1 MLIAIIGDIHGN
13 VDALWA
19 TLDVIDRLAVDDI
32 ICAGDVVGYGGAP
45 SECIDLIRGRAIRS
59 VKGNHD
65 AYAVH
70 PENMTAA
77 VREEAANV
85 ISWTRS
91 ALTVELLEWLDALP
105 ASLDGDDF
113 QVTHASNQPFP
124 EWHYILSPR
133 RAAMH
138 FLFQKKPLSFT
149 AHSHVP
155 LLGMHQPGH
164 HLTLELFRN
173 LIIPT
178 NVSVMVGVGAVG
190 QPRDQDPRASAMLYD
205 TDKRSVSILRV
216 KYDVVAAQNRI
227 REAGLPESL
236 ASRLEWGQ

>member
-1 MLIAIIGDIHGN
+1 MLFAIIGDVHGN

-19 TLDVIDRLAVDDI
+19 TLDVLDRLEVEDI
-32 ICAGDVVGYGGAP
+32 ICAGDLVGYGGAP
-45 SECIDLIRGRAIRS
+45 SECIDLIRGRGIRC

-65 AYAVH
+65 AYVVR
-70 PENMTAA
+70 PESMSAA
-77 VREEAANV
+77 VREDAANV

-91 ALTVELLEWLDALP
+91 ALSVEQLEWLDALP
-105 ASLDGDDF
+105 VFLECMDF
-113 QVTHASNQPFP
+113 QVTHASNQPYP

-164 HLTLELFRN
+164 HLSLELFRN
-173 LIIPT
+173 LILPD

-190 QPRDQDPRASAMLYD
+190 QPRDQDPRACAMLYD
-205 TDKRSVSILRV
+205 TVKRSVSILRV
-216 KYDVVAAQNRI
+216 KYDVPAAQKRI

-236 ASRLEWGQ
+236 AIRLEWGQ

>member
-19 TLDVIDRLAVDDI
+19 TLDVLDRLVVDDI

-45 SECIDLIRGRAIRS
+45 GECIDLIRGRKLRC

-65 AYAVH
+65 AYVIN
-70 PENMTAA
+70 PESMSGT
-77 VREEAANV
+77 VREEAASV
-85 ISWTRS
+85 INWTRS
-91 ALTVELLEWLDALP
+91 ALSVEQIEWLDTLP
-105 ASLDGDDF
+105 MFLDYEDF

-133 RAAMH
+133 RAAVH

-155 LLGMHQPGH
+155 LLGMHQPGRRV
-164 HLTLELFRN
+164 TLELFRN
-173 LIIPT
+173 LILPSR
-178 NVSVMVGVGAVG
+178 VSVMVGVGAVG
-190 QPRDQDPRASAMLYD
+190 QPRDHDPRASAMLYD
-205 TDKRSVSILRV
+205 TNKRSITILRV
-216 KYDVVAAQNRI
+216 KYDVAAAQNRI